1 MFIPC
6 EKKFK
11 MTQNLWSGG
20 NGSINELKRCDFV
33 K

>member
-11 MTQNLWSGG
+11 MTQNLWSGH

>member
-6 EKKFK
+6 EKFK
-11 MTQNLWSGG
+11 MTQNLWSGH